1 MSAPAAP
8 GPPPSIALR
17 LRTLLPG
24 VLLCATIGAA
34 AWGLALV
41 EVALFDYA
49 LVEAVVLAILIGMLV
64 RTVWTP
70 PKALEPG
77 IGFTAKRVL
86 EVAIVLLGAS
96 LDLRTLEDLGYA
108 LLAAVV
114 VTTGAALGL
123 GVVLGRRAGLTS
135 NLAILVAVGNAIC
148 GNSAIA
154 AVAPVIR
161 AKKQEIA
168 SAISLTAVLGVVVV
182 LTLPLVQE
190 PAGLSDRQYGI
201 LAGMVVYAV
210 PQVLA
215 ATFPVSDASGQV
227 GALVKLIRVAL
238 LGPVVALFAFLH
250 RADPDGNPVR
260 FSLRRYLPWF
270 VLGFFATAILRTA
283 GAVPADVGSDAKEI
297 SRWLT
302 VAAMAAL
309 GLGVDVRAVRK
320 TGPRVAAVVAGL
332 LVMLIVLGITL
343 IRLFGL
349 E

>member
-1 MSAPAAP
+1 MSSAATPARPGFPARVRTTAP
-8 GPPPSIALR
+8 GVA
-17 LRTLLPG
+17 
-24 VLLCATIGAA
+24 LCAAIAGV
-34 AWGLALV
+34 AWALAKI
-41 EVALFDYA
+41 EVALIDYA
-49 LVEAVVLAILIGMLV
+49 VVEAVVLAILIGMLI

-70 PKALEPG
+70 PKRFEAG

-96 LDLRTLEDLGYA
+96 LDLRSLEDLGYA

-123 GVVLGRRAGLTS
+123 GIVAGRRAGLS
-135 NLAILVAVGNAIC
+135 RNLAILVAVGNAIC

-182 LTLPLVQE
+182 LLLPLVQG

-201 LAGMVVYAV
+201 LAGMAVYAV

-215 ATFPVSDASGQV
+215 ATFPVSDAAGQV

-238 LGPVVALFAFLH
+238 LGPVVALFAFLN
-250 RADPDGNPVR
+250 RTDEEGAPVV

-270 VLGFFATAILRTA
+270 LVGFFLTAILRTA
-283 GAVPADVGSDAKEI
+283 GAIPAGAGSDAKEL

-302 VAAMAAL
+302 VAAMAGL
-309 GLGVDVRAVRK
+309 GLGVDVRAVRQ

-332 LVMLIVLGITL
+332 LLMLVVLGIAL